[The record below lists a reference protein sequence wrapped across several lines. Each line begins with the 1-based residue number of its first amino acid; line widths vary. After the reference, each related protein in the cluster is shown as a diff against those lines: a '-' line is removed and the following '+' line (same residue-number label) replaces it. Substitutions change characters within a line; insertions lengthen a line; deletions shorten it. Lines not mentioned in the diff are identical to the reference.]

1 MLGGTRKRII
11 GKGFAAAAAA
21 LALWAASA
29 LAFPGQ
35 LDTGFSGDGK
45 TTTSFG
51 GVVDGGNAVAIQADG
66 KIVVAGGEDLSGGFA
81 IARYNADGTLDNTFD
96 GDSGT
101 GNGKVVIES
110 VPGGGF
116 SEALAVAIQSSDQK
130 IVVAGYGFN
139 DDPSDGS
146 DDWALARLNTDGT
159 LDDSTDPTPGTNF
172 STDGTLLTQFATGP
186 DDFSYNNDHAQ
197 AVGVQADGDIVAA
210 GYGDPTINDPNGD
223 GEEDESDFAVAR
235 YDSNGA
241 LDAGFGGDGKVT
253 EDLRPT
259 DSYDLGNGLA
269 LLPGNKVL
277 VVGMAQ
283 LNPNETGDHTQGLA
297 LAQFE
302 SDGDLDATFGTS
314 NHPGIRILNFTTV
327 PEQFR
332 AVVRQP
338 DGRIVAAGSYNDT
351 LLVARFTAAGL
362 DDLSFGN
369 DTNTSTT
376 RTTWNSSA
384 CCEAWNGVALQADGK
399 ILTGGTT
406 DPSGVGSDFLVG
418 RFLANGA
425 VDHTWDRRC
434 NGATR
439 TDFGDSDAAQGI
451 ALDAN
456 GKLVTAGYAGVD
468 FALARFL
475 TAGGP
480 ADCTVPNTTIK
491 GPRKTRKRRPT
502 YRLISTEAGSHFT
515 CRINGRGTSKPFF
528 PCTSPFKMP
537 RLKLGPTRFEARA
550 IDAAGN
556 VDQSPAFLKIKR
568 IRRRR

>member
-11 GKGFAAAAAA
+11 GTSFAVATAA
-21 LALWAASA
+21 LALWVASA

-35 LDTGFSGDGK
+35 LDVGFSGDGK

-81 IARYNADGTLDNTFD
+81 IARYNADGTLDSTFD

-110 VPGGGF
+110 VAGGGF
-116 SEALAVAIQSSDQK
+116 SEAFAVAIQPSDQK
-130 IVVAGYGFN
+130 IVLAGSAFN
-139 DDPSDGS
+139 DDPSDGGE
-146 DDWALARLNTDGT
+146 DWGLARLNTDGS
-159 LDDSTDPTPGTNF
+159 LDTNSDADPGTSF
-172 STDGTLLTQFATGP
+172 STDGTVLTQFTSTNP
-186 DDFSYNNDHAQ
+186 DDSSYNSDRAL
-197 AVGVQADGDIVAA
+197 AVGVQGDGDIVAA
-210 GYGDPTINDPNGD
+210 GYGDPTTGALGYEN
-223 GEEDESDFAVAR
+223 ESDFAVAR
-235 YDSNGA
+235 YDSNGV
-241 LDAGFGGDGKVT
+241 LDNGFGGDGKVT

-259 DSYDLGNGLA
+259 DSYDIGNDLA
-269 LLPGNKVL
+269 LLSGNKVL

-297 LAQFE
+297 LAKFE
-302 SDGDLDATFGTS
+302 SDGDLDTTFGTS
-314 NHPGIRILNFTTV
+314 NHPGIRILNYTTV

-332 AVVRQP
+332 AVAIQG
-338 DGRIVAAGSYNDT
+338 DGRIVAAGSYNDN

-362 DDLSFGN
+362 NDNSFGG
-369 DTNTSTT
+369 DTITT
-376 RTTWNSSA
+376 TTWNSSA
-384 CCEAWNGVALQADGK
+384 SDEAWNGVALQADGR
-399 ILTGGTT
+399 IVTGGVT
-406 DPSGVGSDFLVG
+406 DPSGVGSDFIVG
-418 RFLANGA
+418 RFLANGE
-425 VDHTWDRRC
+425 VDHSWDRRC

-456 GKLVTAGYAGVD
+456 GKLVAAGYAGVN

-475 TAGGP
+475 TAGAP
-480 ADCTVPNTTIK
+480 ADCTVPNTTIV
-491 GPRKTRKRRPT
+491 GPRKTRKKRPT

-515 CRINGRGTSKPFF
+515 CRINGRGTNKPFF

-550 IDAAGN
+550 IDASGN
-556 VDQSPAFLKIKR
+556 ADQSPAFLKIKR